1 MTRYDAA
8 TLANHGLAQKQPE
21 QAEIIKF
28 PDHYR
33 QSGDI
38 EVIDH
43 IESAVAGYKDP
54 TAAFLV
60 GQVLKYLYRAPFK
73 GDALQD
79 LKKAHRYLGRLIA
92 KMEGRNG
99 WE

>member
-1 MTRYDAA
+1 MS
-8 TLANHGLAQKQPE
+8 N
-21 QAEIIKF
+21 IIKL

-33 QSGDI
+33 QSGEV

-43 IESAVAGYKDP
+43 IEAAVAGYKEP

-60 GQVLKYLYRAPFK
+60 GQILKYLYRAPFK
-73 GDALQD
+73 GNALED
-79 LKKAHRYLGRLIA
+79 LKKGHRYYGRLIA
-92 KMEGRNG
+92 KMEGRDG